1 MKSKLSTSVLFGAV
15 SALRRHAAALWDK
28 TMRARVCGA
37 IAFVGALAIC
47 SSASATIVEA
57 EFSGN
62 TTAAFDQVNHYFG
75 PDNGSLVGLPF
86 KLDYLFDTS
95 IPNDFFRSP
104 TLNNAVGGSLAQGG
118 GPVSPIISVS
128 FTLNGVT
135 KTINAAQVGSLIASN
150 GNSCCFNQVFFH
162 AQQDDNNLAVVRI
175 IGQFISG
182 DIPASIDVPLTFIPD
197 TGDSVTG
204 SFQYEAPGDIQG
216 SGISLAPEMLVYSIQ
231 DANVTAVPGPIV
243 GAGLPGLILA
253 SGGLLGWWRRR
264 QRTA

>member
-1 MKSKLSTSVLFGAV
+1 
-15 SALRRHAAALWDK
+15 
-28 TMRARVCGA
+28 
-37 IAFVGALAIC
+37 
-47 SSASATIVEA
+47 
-57 EFSGN
+57 
-62 TTAAFDQVNHYFG
+62 
-75 PDNGSLVGLPF
+75 
-86 KLDYLFDTS
+86 LDYLFDTS

-104 TLNNAVGGSLAQGG
+104 TLNNAVGGSLGQGG
-118 GPVSPIISVS
+118 GPVSAIISVS

-182 DIPASIDVPLTFIPD
+182 DIPASIDIPLTFIPD
-197 TGDSVTG
+197 TSDSVTG

-216 SGISLAPEMLVYSIQ
+216 SGITLAPDMLVYSIP
-231 DANVTAVPGPIV
+231 DANSGGGGGVTAVPAPIV
-243 GAGLPGLILA
+243 GAGFLGLLLA

-264 QRTA
+264 QKIA